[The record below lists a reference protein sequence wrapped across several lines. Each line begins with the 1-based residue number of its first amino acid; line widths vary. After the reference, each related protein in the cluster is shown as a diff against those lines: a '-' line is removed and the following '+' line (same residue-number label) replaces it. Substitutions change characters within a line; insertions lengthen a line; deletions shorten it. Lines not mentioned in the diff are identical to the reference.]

1 MKKKTGLISARG
13 HAVLTLNSF
22 LEVVAALM
30 IFLTMAENHQLG
42 MKMKFLVTPGTKQ
55 SEIHLA
61 NQKGTGKRVLKTK
74 KETNIG
80 AGAVAKVAQNTENTR
95 KNTKQK
101 NAKSTTKNKT
111 NTMRSPSPQVVRVKL
126 VYRRQKKHK
135 NIIGAVKKERRKENE
150 SGQTI
155 FFMFNDKSLC
165 HELMN

>member
-1 MKKKTGLISARG
+1 MKKKNGLISVRG
-13 HAVLTLNSF
+13 HAVLTLNSL
-22 LEVVAALM
+22 LEVVATLM
-30 IFLTMAENHQLG
+30 IFRTMAENHQLG
-42 MKMKFLVTPGTKQ
+42 MKMKVLVTPSTKQ
-55 SEIHLA
+55 NEIHLA
-61 NQKGTGKRVLKTK
+61 NQRGTGKRVLKTK

-80 AGAVAKVAQNTENTR
+80 AVAEVAQNTENTR

-150 SGQTI
+150 SGQI
-155 FFMFNDKSLC
+155 MFFMLNDKSLY
-165 HELMN
+165 HESLI